1 MSCADCNFLESDGV
15 QNVCVRF
22 PPTPAMIMSKGALGQ
37 PVPTIIAMRPQVQ
50 LEWDCGEWEASGEAD
65 DKPETS
71 TKQGVIIQ

>member
-1 MSCADCNFLESDGV
+1 
-15 QNVCVRF
+15 
-22 PPTPAMIMSKGALGQ
+22 MSKGALGQ